1 MFKEENHDD
10 YFNNY
15 YNYYLDESNE
25 NPKNNNDLEDSLI
38 FVSPQNENNIKT
50 ILLPTALEEKSTGFK
65 TNIIYPNNM
74 IYYKI
79 NEDQKEECP
88 PFYSMEE
95 ILKKINE
102 TNLDQ
107 KIKDKLAQKKEVIE
121 KSRNYASMKLIKKKR
136 NRENEEDE
144 EKEEDIIPKNSKDFY
159 IYVHKENK
167 RGRKTE
173 KNSRNYIHDKSKSDN
188 IIKKIK
194 DKLFKSVLT
203 FVNKNLD
210 LNEEYKLLKLD
221 YNKYINKL
229 KREVDL
235 NLLKMPLKHF
245 LSFEISKKYNKLP
258 NYNKTIIDQ
267 ILNNQENI
275 NIYDNKTNKTINFI
289 FDISF
294 EDYIDICIGKKNLDD
309 LMNEYGFTKDN
320 IDYEKIKSNLN
331 IINEIS
337 TEVIEKNDATYL
349 SFFLFYL
356 YNYKRWFFLKR
367 GKNSS
372 KKK

>member
-74 IYYKI
+74 TYYKI

-367 GKNSS
+367 ERGKKNT
-372 KKK
+372 

>member
-1 MFKEENHDD
+1 M
-10 YFNNY
+10 
-15 YNYYLDESNE
+15 
-25 NPKNNNDLEDSLI
+25 
-38 FVSPQNENNIKT
+38 
-50 ILLPTALEEKSTGFK
+50 
-65 TNIIYPNNM
+65 
-74 IYYKI
+74 
-79 NEDQKEECP
+79 
-88 PFYSMEE
+88 
-95 ILKKINE
+95 
-102 TNLDQ
+102 
-107 KIKDKLAQKKEVIE
+107 
-121 KSRNYASMKLIKKKR
+121 
-136 NRENEEDE
+136 
-144 EKEEDIIPKNSKDFY
+144 
-159 IYVHKENK
+159 
-167 RGRKTE
+167 
-173 KNSRNYIHDKSKSDN
+173 
-188 IIKKIK
+188 
-194 DKLFKSVLT
+194 
-203 FVNKNLD
+203 NKNLD

-275 NIYDNKTNKTINFI
+275 NIYDNKTNKTINFVL
-289 FDISF
+289 DISF

-367 GKNSS
+367 ERG